1 MSDNKHFRS
10 EEARKH
16 YEQAERQ
23 RAQAKKRKALNA
35 KMAEMSNDAWN
46 WVKQYPL
53 KALVAAAVVIAVIAL
68 AAVVVN
74 AVGDPLRGK
83 QDNWLIIN
91 TAADSR
97 SHDYRHLANFDM
109 PEGYT
114 RDEYS
119 TYADETTQD
128 FFCIADDKNAL
139 VQDVYISGSK
149 ALRAADFPTTIL
161 SYGFHKAAGEPR
173 QLTVAG
179 KECSALYLVTDESE
193 YYGEGMTLAHMSFYF
208 DTAENACV
216 TATFRSD
223 MMPFEQLPDEAAM
236 LAEAERILANR
247 TLVK

>member
-23 RAQAKKRKALNA
+23 RTQAKKRKALNT
-35 KMAEMSNDAWN
+35 KMAEMSNDAKT
-46 WVKQYPL
+46 WVKQYPR
-53 KALVAAAVVIAVIAL
+53 KALAAVVIVVAVIAL
-68 AAVVVN
+68 AAVIVN
-74 AVGDPLRGK
+74 AVTDPLKGK
-83 QDNWLIIN
+83 QDNWLIMN
-91 TAADSR
+91 VSSTTNA
-97 SHDYRHLANFDM
+97 DYRHLADFDI
-109 PEGYT
+109 PEGFT
-114 RDEYS
+114 LDDYS
-119 TYADETTQD
+119 TYSDETTQD

-149 ALRAADFPTTIL
+149 ALRAADFPATIL

-179 KECSALYLVTDESE
+179 KDCYALYLVTDESE

-223 MMPFEQLPDEAAM
+223 MMPFEQLPDEATM
-236 LAEAERILANR
+236 LAEAERILANL